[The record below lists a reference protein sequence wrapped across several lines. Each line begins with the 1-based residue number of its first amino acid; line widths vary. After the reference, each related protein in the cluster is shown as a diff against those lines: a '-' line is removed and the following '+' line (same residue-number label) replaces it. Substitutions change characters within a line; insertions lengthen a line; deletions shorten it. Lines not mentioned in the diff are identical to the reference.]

1 MPELKSIQISMTGHD
16 RVSIEFTLPSN
27 GEAKAFFEALAA
39 EIRAGRVCLEW
50 RADGFKVFEGRTG

>member
-16 RVSIEFTLPSN
+16 RVAIEFTLPSPDR
-27 GEAKAFFEALAA
+27 AKAFFEALAA

-50 RADGFKVFEGRTG
+50 QADGFKVLERETG